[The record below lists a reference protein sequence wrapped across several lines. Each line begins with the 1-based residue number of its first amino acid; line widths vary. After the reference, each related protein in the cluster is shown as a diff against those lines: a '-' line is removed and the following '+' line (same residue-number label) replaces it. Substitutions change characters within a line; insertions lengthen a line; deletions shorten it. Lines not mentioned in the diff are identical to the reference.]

1 MGSVYKITDGV
12 LTYYGSTEQKLQ
24 DRLILHKTPSNK
36 CSTSKMNRDNLT
48 IELVEYVEK
57 EQLKIRENYFIKN
70 NECINKQAAFASK
83 EEKLAQH
90 RVRSKKYYEANKQKC
105 YDANDRARKRPYS
118 CPCGSN
124 IKFGEK
130 TRHHKTQKHIKYL
143 LTPAPEF
150 GGTQH

>member
-12 LTYYGSTEQKLQ
+12 LNYYGSTEQSLQ
-24 DRLILHKTPSNK
+24 DRLTSHKAPSNK

-57 EQLKIRENYFIKN
+57 EQLKIRENWFIKN
-70 NECINKQAAFASK
+70 NECINKHAAITSK

-90 RVRSKKYYEANKQKC
+90 RVRAKKYYEANKQKC
-105 YDANDRARKRPYS
+105 YDANRRTRTQPYS

-124 IKFGEK
+124 IMFGQK
-130 TRHHKTQKHIKYL
+130 SQHNKSQKHIKYL
-143 LTPAPEF
+143 NSV
-150 GGTQH
+150 